1 MKRLLSIITTAMII
15 CMLAG
20 SAWAVPITDVWNP
33 SSDVYIGSGNSYG
46 YQHNIIDDGYTP
58 GTLLESASLYINLR
72 DDSRGW
78 DELLP
83 EAIALRLDGWLADGQ
98 FTYCVQDFNIGEN
111 QFQARL
117 GLLSDGLLDVNIC
130 SILGDFY
137 FQDST
142 LTVNTAPVP
151 EPATLLLLGSGLL
164 GLAGFRKKIK

>member
-1 MKRLLSIITTAMII
+1 MVI

-20 SAWAVPITDVWNP
+20 SAWAVPITNVWDP
-33 SSDVYIGSGNSYG
+33 PSDVLIGCWNSYS
-46 YQHNIIDDGYTP
+46 YQHNIIDNGYTL
-58 GTLLESASLYINLR
+58 GTPIESASLYINLR

-83 EAIALRLDGWLADGQ
+83 ETIALRLDGWLAGGQ

-117 GLLSDGLLDVNIC
+117 GLLSDGLLNVNIC
-130 SILGDFY
+130 SLLGDFY

-164 GLAGFRKKIK
+164 GLAGFRRKSK